1 MAKQKKPQVLED
13 NFLFS
18 WYVHDHENNR
28 NVIASIGI
36 DGNIYID
43 GRALRT
49 RTNPGESEESE
60 KAKS

>member
-1 MAKQKKPQVLED
+1 MAKKKPQVLEE

-43 GRALRT
+43 GKALRT
-49 RTNPGESEESE
+49 RTNPEESKE
-60 KAKS
+60 SKES